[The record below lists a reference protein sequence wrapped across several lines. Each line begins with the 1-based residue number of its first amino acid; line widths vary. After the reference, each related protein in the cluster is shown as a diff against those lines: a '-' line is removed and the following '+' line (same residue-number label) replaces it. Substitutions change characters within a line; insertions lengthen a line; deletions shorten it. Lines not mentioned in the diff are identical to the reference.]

1 MQCVVLENL
10 CFDFDTA
17 AYEKATRVCKVATC
31 VCKGETHQQAMALL
45 LALHSLPVQVHSVF
59 YDVLRDVHFK
69 LALPF
74 VKARLQQVLA
84 LESSG

>member
-1 MQCVVLENL
+1 MQCVVLENFCL
-10 CFDFDTA
+10 DFDTVV
-17 AYEKATRVCKVATC
+17 YGKATRVCEVATC
-31 VCKGETHQQAMALL
+31 VCKGETHQQAMALS

-59 YDVLRDVHFK
+59 YDVLDVHFK

-84 LESSG
+84 LESRG

>member
-1 MQCVVLENL
+1 MVLEKL
-10 CFDFDTA
+10 CVDCDTVD
-17 AYEKATRVCKVATC
+17 YGKVKCVFEVATC
-31 VCKGETHQQAMALL
+31 VCKGETHRQAMALS

-74 VKARLQQVLA
+74 VNTRLHQGLA
-84 LESSG
+84 LKSRG